1 MAVVAGVD
9 FGTLSV
15 RVSIVDSDRGLL
27 ASAIAEYPLHR
38 KREDPEHVPGHR
50 KIHSTGTRRMN
61 NSASER
67 AQHQVNLLELRRV
80 AIRRIYGWGIRM
92 KPWMTL
98 SIFTGALLM
107 TTLGAAGATPQPG
120 STTKKSFGKTTDG
133 QPVDLYVLT
142 NSSGAE
148 ASITNYGGAVVSLK
162 VPDRSGKLADV
173 VLGYDNA
180 DGYVNNKSF
189 FGALVG
195 RYGNRIGHAQFVLD
209 GNTYTLA
216 KNNGENSLHGGIK
229 GFNKA
234 LWTAKILP
242 AKDGQALELSY
253 LSKDGEEGFPGNLKV
268 SVIYTLTD
276 SNALRIE
283 YSATTDK
290 KTVVNLTNHSYFN
303 LAGQGSGDILG
314 HQLMIQADKFTPV
327 DAGLIPTG
335 ELRDV
340 AGTPFDFRK
349 LVAIGARID
358 QDEEQIKL
366 GGGYDH
372 NFVLR
377 SSAAPGE
384 SLAARVVEP
393 TTGRVLEVWTTEPG
407 VQFYTGNFLDG
418 KTVGKGG
425 LAYPRRSA
433 FCLETQHYPDSPN
446 QPKFP
451 SVVLKPGERYH
462 TITTYKFSIEK

>member
-1 MAVVAGVD
+1 MERMLR
-9 FGTLSV
+9 FT
-15 RVSIVDSDRGLL
+15 ILL
-27 ASAIAEYPLHR
+27 
-38 KREDPEHVPGHR
+38 
-50 KIHSTGTRRMN
+50 
-61 NSASER
+61 
-67 AQHQVNLLELRRV
+67 
-80 AIRRIYGWGIRM
+80 
-92 KPWMTL
+92 
-98 SIFTGALLM
+98 GALLM
-107 TTLGAAGATPQPG
+107 TTLAPIGAKPQPG
-120 STTKKSFGKTTDG
+120 TTTKKSFGKTPDG

-142 NSSGAE
+142 NKSGAE

-162 VPDRSGKLADV
+162 VPDRNGKLADV
-173 VLGYDNA
+173 VLGYDTA
-180 DGYVNNKSF
+180 DGYVNDKSY

-195 RYGNRIGHAQFVLD
+195 RYGNRIAHAQFVLD
-209 GNTYTLA
+209 GKTYTLA
-216 KNNGENSLHGGIK
+216 KNNGENTLHGGVK

-242 AKDGQALELSY
+242 AKDGQSLELSH

-276 SNALRIE
+276 TNALRIV

-290 KTVVNLTNHSYFN
+290 KTVLNLTSHGYFN
-303 LAGQGSGDILG
+303 LAGQGSGDTLG
-314 HQLMIQADKFTPV
+314 HLLTIQADKFTPV
-327 DAGLIPTG
+327 DAALIPTG

-349 LVAIGARID
+349 SAAIGAHID
-358 QDEEQIKL
+358 QDEAQLKH
-366 GGGYDH
+366 GGAYDN
-372 NFVLR
+372 NFALR
-377 SSAAPGE
+377 RSGGAGE

-393 TTGRVLEVWTTEPG
+393 TTGRVMEVWTTEPG

-425 LAYPRRSA
+425 VTYPRRSA

-462 TITTYKFSIEK
+462 TITTYKFSVEK